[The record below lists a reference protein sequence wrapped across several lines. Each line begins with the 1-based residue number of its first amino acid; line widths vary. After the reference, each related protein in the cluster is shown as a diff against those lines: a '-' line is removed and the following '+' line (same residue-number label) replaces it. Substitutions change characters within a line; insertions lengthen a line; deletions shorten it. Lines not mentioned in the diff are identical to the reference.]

1 MSLSSLVS
9 LPTGLWIKAAL
20 FCLRNWGWGG
30 GKGRGGQRGKTSPF
44 ITKIPLL
51 QPSYYSVVK

>member
-30 GKGRGGQRGKTSPF
+30 GKGRGGQRGKTSPLHNENPAY
-44 ITKIPLL
+44 TAQLL
-51 QPSYYSVVK
+51 